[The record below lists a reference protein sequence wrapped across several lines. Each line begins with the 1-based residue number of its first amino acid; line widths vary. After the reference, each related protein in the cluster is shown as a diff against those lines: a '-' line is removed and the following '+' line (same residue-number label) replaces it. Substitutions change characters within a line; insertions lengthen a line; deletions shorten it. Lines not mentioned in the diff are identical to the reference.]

1 MTENI
6 NFDELSELFKT
17 DPEKF
22 ERVRHEKIEQMVNS
36 ASKSSQRRLKG
47 LQFQIDAKREI
58 YKHKPFVSCME
69 ISKMMHSSF
78 EKMRYELNKGI
89 GNKQHLDYQAQ
100 NNLNLDPE
108 SPPKVTILP
117 IRQ

>member
-1 MTENI
+1 MGDNI
-6 NFDELSELFKT
+6 DFDHLSELFKT

-22 ERVRHEKIEQMVNS
+22 ERVRREKIEQMIQS
-36 ASKSSQRRLKG
+36 ASESSQRRLRG

-78 EKMRYELNKGI
+78 EKMRYELNKCA
-89 GNKQHLDYQAQ
+89 GNKRHLDYQPQ
-100 NNLNLDPE
+100 NNLNLDAK
-108 SPPKVTILP
+108 SPHKVTILP
-117 IRQ
+117 IKR

>member
-1 MTENI
+1 MGENI
-6 NFDELSELFKT
+6 DFDDLSELFKT

-22 ERVRHEKIEQMVNS
+22 ERVRREKIEQMIQS
-36 ASKSSQRRLKG
+36 ASESSQRRLKG

-78 EKMRYELNKGI
+78 EIMRYELNKCA
-89 GNKQHLDYQAQ
+89 GNKQYSDYRPH
-100 NNLNLDPE
+100 NSLNRDSE
-108 SPPKVTILP
+108 SPHKVTILQ
-117 IRQ
+117 IKR